1 MKNKIFDNKI
11 YVLCIYRICG
21 DNIIMLELYWK
32 IFEDGRKFSLSRK
45 RFYDGKNIL

>member
-1 MKNKIFDNKI
+1 MYCAYIGF
-11 YVLCIYRICG
+11 CG

-45 RFYDGKNIL
+45 RFYDGKISQCLHIL